1 MFLYIM
7 SKDTT
12 SSSGKGTS
20 NDKGNALFVFEC
32 LLRNNAFMSQ
42 VDNYSTNV
50 PELVLF
56 IMTFLTETSSQNKL
70 KDETDLQ
77 ELFNL
82 FYNYCRR
89 MAQFDTK
96 TYQTCVNLAMLKVK
110 YKPKSRCWCFT
121 SN

>member
-1 MFLYIM
+1 MG
-7 SKDTT
+7 KDTST
-12 SSSGKGTS
+12 
-20 NDKGNALFVFEC
+20 GNALFVFEC
-32 LLRNNAFMSQ
+32 LLRNNAFMTQ

-56 IMTFLTETSSQNKL
+56 IMGFVKNKL
-70 KDETDLQ
+70 KDDTDLQ

-89 MAQFDTK
+89 MVQFDTK

-110 YKPKSRCWCFT
+110 YQPKSRWWCSRMCSCFT